1 MKKLLIFLFFPLQV
15 AVIAQNIQL
24 HYDVGRQEDGTK
36 RNYFVGTFELFKPD
50 SLGYTFLFTD
60 FEFNSPDNP
69 RGVSS
74 GYFEISRDLYLP
86 WFHKNRFEDNLG
98 IHVEYND
105 GNIIYQAN
113 DSVVLGENLHSSWL
127 AGLEYSFGLGNL
139 SINAMALYKYT
150 RGSVAPDF
158 QWTIVWF
165 YPLFT
170 YKLSLTGYADLW
182 TQDNFFDEGGKKLV
196 VFYSEPQL
204 WYNVYKHLSIGSEC
218 KISKNFVYGSS
229 RLEIFPTLGAKWEF

>member
-24 HYDVGRQEDGTK
+24 HYDVGRQKDGTK

-74 GYFEISRDLYLP
+74 GYFEISRDLYLHG
-86 WFHKNRFEDNLG
+86 FIKNRFEDNLG

-139 SINAMALYKYT
+139 SIICNGIIQIYT
-150 RGSVAPDF
+150 GLLWPPISNGPSYGF
-158 QWTIVWF
+158 YLFSTINC
-165 YPLFT
+165 P
-170 YKLSLTGYADLW
+170 
-182 TQDNFFDEGGKKLV
+182 
-196 VFYSEPQL
+196 
-204 WYNVYKHLSIGSEC
+204 
-218 KISKNFVYGSS
+218 
-229 RLEIFPTLGAKWEF
+229 